1 MKKIA
6 LFDIDKT
13 LIPYDSFFKWIFA
26 ILKKKK
32 SHLLKIPKLVL
43 LGITVIGNPQ
53 KLTRYKEKWLSLA
66 DNFSEE
72 EIVELSKKL
81 VNECIIPDLKP
92 GVENAIKQYKASGYT
107 IIFATASF
115 EIYFCYLAQ
124 YFGVDYFFGTK
135 VQLIGGK
142 WKIVGQN
149 CKGQEK
155 IRRILEKLPEQEI
168 DKSNSVGFSDSM
180 SDYPYSSLVKKFY
193 LVDKK
198 HWKTVKSFIQ

>member
-13 LIPYDSFFKWIFA
+13 LIPYDSFFKWIFV

-32 SHLLKIPKLVL
+32 SRLLKIPQLIL
-43 LGITVIGNPQ
+43 LGITAIGSPE
-53 KLTRYKEKWLSLA
+53 KLTCYKEKWLSLA
-66 DNFSEE
+66 DGFSEE
-72 EIVELSKKL
+72 EIAEFSEKL

-92 GVENAIKQYKASGYT
+92 GVENAIKQYKDSGYT

-115 EIYFCYLAQ
+115 EIYFRYLAQ
-124 YFGVDYFFGTK
+124 YFDVDYFFGTK
-135 VQLIGGK
+135 IRLVGEK

-155 IRRILEKLPEQEI
+155 IRRILEEIPEREI
-168 DKSNSVGFSDSM
+168 DKSSSVGFSDSM
-180 SDYPYSSLVKKFY
+180 SDYPFSSLVKNFY
-193 LVDKK
+193 LVDRK
-198 HWKTVKSFIQ
+198 HWKTVKTFIQ